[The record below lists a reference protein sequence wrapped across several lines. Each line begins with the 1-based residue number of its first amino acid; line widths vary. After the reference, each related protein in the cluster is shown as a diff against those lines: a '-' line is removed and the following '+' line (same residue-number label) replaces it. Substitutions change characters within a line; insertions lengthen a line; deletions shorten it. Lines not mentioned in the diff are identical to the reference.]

1 MEASNSLNFTS
12 DLELGPHGL
21 FASISPKSN
30 PYLEEKGT
38 EGCLP
43 ELVIIWHTHFT
54 YILHTHTHTPSD
66 SSDGIKTQNHQAFF

>member
-43 ELVIIWHTHFT
+43 ELVII
-54 YILHTHTHTPSD
+54 
-66 SSDGIKTQNHQAFF
+66 